1 MWILIS
7 SQISSLASR
16 VYFFRYQIFDKLY
29 INVILTALMKY
40 TKASEQALD
49 FDENISEVKN

>member
-1 MWILIS
+1 M
-7 SQISSLASR
+7 
-16 VYFFRYQIFDKLY
+16 VYFFRYQIFDKFY